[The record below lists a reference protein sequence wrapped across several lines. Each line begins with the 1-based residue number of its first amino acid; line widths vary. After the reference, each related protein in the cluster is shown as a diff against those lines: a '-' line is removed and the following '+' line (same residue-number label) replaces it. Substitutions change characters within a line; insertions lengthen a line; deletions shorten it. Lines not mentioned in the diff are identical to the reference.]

1 MLLVLSMILSMPYT
15 EAIEINHK
23 AEIFKNVTEFLF
35 IKNDIH
41 ANSIFIVTSND
52 AGSIDNDGVYYSAF
66 RNASLLRNKLISH
79 LYIDNDMKKVYSSI
93 GRSAP
98 ALVIILCGNSLTC
111 FSEFFISYPKN
122 YFEKNMWW
130 MMYDTTGTNNSH
142 SLKLIS
148 EYLHE
153 ANLLTL
159 VSQIYILTI
168 SKSDFSLC
176 EVYQPCVD
184 TYPVTNY
191 LIYTRNEGSAN
202 VLDDKFIWP
211 RRRNLTGCK
220 IRMAYVN
227 SNSFF
232 EESVSDQYN
241 QENKIKK
248 NLGGEIFYGTRRPF
262 FDFVTRHLNFTVVMK
277 HSGDNRYGTFDPGTK
292 LWDGVIGMLSR
303 KEADM
308 SVQRLAITQLRSKA
322 IAYSIPFINAEHRL
336 FLMRPEPSPSWTTF
350 INVLGMTYWK
360 SLILVVFSC
369 ILCLFLSM
377 AFSSYDSLITSIDS
391 IGHELKQAIITTLRA
406 MVTYD
411 IIEGGIVSERNSKR
425 FVLGVICLFGMVNYY
440 VYNGG
445 LIASLMVQHY
455 EMPIKELKDFL
466 DKPEYQ
472 LLIKRGGSTELYFS
486 QSSEDH
492 LKQIWSK
499 IQKDN
504 SSISNVDKAEKIIKA
519 DHRKVLLYPSI
530 IFRHVYKSF
539 PCEVSDTGFTYFQE
553 GWAFAYNNES
563 TYLPLFN
570 YYIAKG
576 MELGLEAY
584 PVFKEKD
591 CNSHKEEIFR
601 PINIGD
607 IFPAFVV
614 VGTGCLIST
623 ILCLLE
629 YIH

>member
-1 MLLVLSMILSMPYT
+1 MILSMPYT
-15 EAIEINHK
+15 EAIEIDNK
-23 AEIFKNVTEFLF
+23 AEIFENVTEFLF
-35 IKNDIH
+35 TKNDIQ

-52 AGSIDNDGVYYSAF
+52 AGSIDNGGVYYSAF

-360 SLILVVFSC
+360 SLILVVFSG

-411 IIEGGIVSERNSKR
+411 IIEGGIVSERKSKR

-504 SSISNVDKAEKIIKA
+504 SSISNVDKAEKSSKLIIEK
-519 DHRKVLLYPSI
+519 
-530 IFRHVYKSF
+530 FF
-539 PCEVSDTGFTYFQE
+539 
-553 GWAFAYNNES
+553 
-563 TYLPLFN
+563 
-570 YYIAKG
+570 YI
-576 MELGLEAY
+576 LQ
-584 PVFKEKD
+584 
-591 CNSHKEEIFR
+591 
-601 PINIGD
+601 
-607 IFPAFVV
+607 
-614 VGTGCLIST
+614 
-623 ILCLLE
+623 
-629 YIH
+629 